1 MKKIMYFINRFHF
14 TTWLVS
20 FYSPCGQEDSNCFK
34 VTTPRVLFVL
44 ESKHFL
50 AKDEFLQKK
59 EFCLWR
65 LIGFLTISTLS

>member
-1 MKKIMYFINRFHF
+1 MGKN
-14 TTWLVS
+14 
-20 FYSPCGQEDSNCFK
+20 DSNCFK

-59 EFCLWR
+59 EFCLWD